1 MSDNENNIIKL
12 NEDEY
17 NEDNENITETFS
29 NIDEDNKI
37 KKSNKIKKES
47 SEETDDNKEEM
58 SEENL
63 LKKQI
68 EEVDFNTLLKV
79 KTRLEYNNKNHKN
92 NNMKKPS
99 NTTLLQKIKKI
110 NKTKS
115 KNEPKEYSALVNP
128 KIQFKGRDK
137 VESSYLGKKFSRDP
151 RFDNLSGKLNE
162 SEFNKNYKFV
172 NDLANNYINK
182 LDNVKKNKKLRKK
195 LDDIHYNLLKKQK
208 NFVSGWINHQ
218 KQLNNKKEIKKE
230 INQENKKRIKAG
242 QKPIYINKTKLNKY
256 INNSKK
262 IINKEK

>member
-1 MSDNENNIIKL
+1 MSDNENNNIEL

-17 NEDNENITETFS
+17 NEDVNESLSDTFS

-37 KKSNKIKKES
+37 KSNEIKKDS
-47 SEETDDNKEEM
+47 IEETDDNKEEI

-63 LKKQI
+63 LINQI
-68 EEVDFNTLLKV
+68 EEVDFKTLLKV
-79 KTRLEYNNKNHKN
+79 KKNLEYNNKNHKN
-92 NNMKKPS
+92 NKKKLS
-99 NTTLLQKIKKI
+99 NTTLLQNIKKI
-110 NKTKS
+110 NKNKL
-115 KNEPKEYSALVNP
+115 KNEPREYSALVKP

-137 VESSYLGKKFSRDP
+137 IESSYLGKKFSRDP

-262 IINKEK
+262 NNK